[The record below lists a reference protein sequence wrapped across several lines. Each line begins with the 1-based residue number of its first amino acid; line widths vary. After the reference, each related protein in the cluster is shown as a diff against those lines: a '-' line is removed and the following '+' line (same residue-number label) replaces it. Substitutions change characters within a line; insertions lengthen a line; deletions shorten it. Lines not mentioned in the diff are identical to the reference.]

1 MEGQSAIIAPG
12 RGVVSR
18 RRDQALVKSAASLH
32 AGHKPHRILHGAQP
46 AKLAGRRTVERA
58 TSPPATNR
66 SIRWGPHHRPPCE
79 ECFRKA
85 SPSETPSRAGRWPL
99 HRIPFLSEHRTI
111 HEVAMTTT
119 SSSGQERMARTGPSA
134 ANRSELVGSSTPP
147 GRSTPR
153 TTAADL
159 LGSGMA
165 TISASDLGQRSPSR
179 VGARGGGGPCIS
191 SMIVD
196 EDAAPGGERR
206 PGTRTMFCPA
216 VGKVD
221 QRGIETRLEGL
232 HLHRRSPLGVSA

>member
-58 TSPPATNR
+58 TSPPTMNR

-111 HEVAMTTT
+111 HEVAMPTT

-147 GRSTPR
+147 GRSTPGP
-153 TTAADL
+153 L
-159 LGSGMA
+159 PP
-165 TISASDLGQRSPSR
+165 ISSDRAWQRSQP
-179 VGARGGGGPCIS
+179 AIS
-191 SMIVD
+191 VSVPPPASGHV
-196 EDAAPGGERR
+196 EVAAHAFPR
-206 PGTRTMFCPA
+206 
-216 VGKVD
+216 
-221 QRGIETRLEGL
+221 
-232 HLHRRSPLGVSA
+232 